1 MDNSKKSTQP
11 SQNKTGN
18 NTNTGS
24 TNKKSQN
31 QRRKKS
37 KQPAQQT
44 TQQNTQKQKVVVN
57 NADSKV
63 SIDTLNSLKKELIET
78 QSNLSDLLVKFR
90 HVNDNNLRNE
100 AQIAYLTRELKKNE
114 ESANFKQSKYDE
126 SVKLYNEYIDKLEN
140 QSLKQHITSWLANV
154 IFLKQLL
161 FVIIPLL
168 YIIGTYAGLYFFKV
182 AEENNLINVFPDDLT
197 WVIGSIIFFAASV
210 TAFMALIIPAK
221 KRFKNE

>member
-1 MDNSKKSTQP
+1 MDTSKKSPQP
-11 SQNKTGN
+11 SQNKASNNPNTGN
-18 NTNTGS
+18 

-37 KQPAQQT
+37 KQT
-44 TQQNTQKQKVVVN
+44 TQQNVQNVQKQNIAV
-57 NADSKV
+57 DSV
-63 SIDTLNSLKKELIET
+63 EFLKKELIET

-90 HVNDNNLRNE
+90 HVNDTNLRNE
-100 AQIAYLTRELKKNE
+100 AQIAYLTREIKKWE

-140 QSLKQHITSWLANV
+140 QSLKQHIVSWLKKAN
-154 IFLKQLL
+154 FFKQLL

-182 AEENNLINVFPDDLT
+182 VEENNLINTFPDDLI
-197 WVIGSIIFFAASV
+197 WFIGSIIFFAASV
-210 TAFMALIIPAK
+210 TVFIALIIPAK
-221 KRFKNE
+221 KRFKA